1 MTQARSKQVSLDAT
15 PYYHCITRCV
25 RRAFLCGDD
34 RYSGRNFDHRREWVL
49 ERLSLLASVFSIDI
63 CAYAVMSNHYH
74 LVLHVDAGRVAGWS
88 DDEVIERWLKLFHG
102 PLLVQRH
109 VAGEL
114 LLAAEQQVVADIAG
128 EWRQRLMD
136 VSWFMRCLNEHIAR
150 RANEEDNCKGRFWEG
165 RFKTQALLDERA
177 LLGCMAYVDLN
188 PIRAGMSDRPELS
201 DFTSIQQRLF
211 ELAEKQPKADDE
223 AALPP
228 LQGFQGA
235 EHVDAE
241 PGIPFTLGDYIE
253 LVEWTGRAVRP
264 DKRGYI
270 PAGLPAIV
278 QRLGLDADD
287 WVRLVKRHGQPHR
300 RVFGSWRQVQAWCEQ
315 VGQRW
320 VKGQGAA
327 PAVT

>member
-1 MTQARSKQVSLDAT
+1 MTQARSQQVSLDAT

-34 RYSGRNFDHRREWVL
+34 RYSGRNFDHRRQWVL
-49 ERLSLLASVFSIDI
+49 ERLHLLVEAFAIDI

-74 LVLHVDAGRVAGWS
+74 LVLHVDAERAARWS
-88 DDEVIERWLKLFHG
+88 DDEVFERWLKLFHG

-109 VAGEL
+109 VAGAR
-114 LLAAEQQVVADIAG
+114 LLAAEQKVVAEIAAQ
-128 EWRQRLMD
+128 WRQRLMD
-136 VSWFMRCLNEHIAR
+136 VSWLMRCLNEHIAR

-223 AALPP
+223 AALPA
-228 LQGFQGA
+228 LQEFQGA

-241 PGIPFTLGDYIE
+241 AGIPFTLGDYIE
-253 LVEWTGRAVRP
+253 LVEWTGRSVRP
-264 DKRGYI
+264 D
-270 PAGLPAIV
+270 
-278 QRLGLDADD
+278 
-287 WVRLVKRHGQPHR
+287 
-300 RVFGSWRQVQAWCEQ
+300 
-315 VGQRW
+315 
-320 VKGQGAA
+320 
-327 PAVT
+327 